1 MTTWILLDDAHRALR
16 TAIAGVGP
24 DGWDLPTPCDQ
35 WTVTQV
41 LQHAAGDQLGYAGT
55 LGVGTGPAYN
65 PFAPSGQLDEDP
77 ATFTEQALA
86 ASAAAFA
93 AVETGTQDVPKPLPL
108 PPMSAEEVVAAAALD
123 AAVHAWDIAVATG
136 QASPLTPELSQALL
150 PIAHATADPL
160 RGFAYADALAG
171 LENDDATAQLLRH
184 LGRDPQWKP

>member
-1 MTTWILLDDAHRALR
+1 MTTWTLLDNAHQALR

-24 DGWDLPTPCDQ
+24 DGWQLATPCDQ

-65 PFAPSGQLDEDP
+65 PFAPSGEPVEDP
-77 ATFTEQALA
+77 AAFTEQALV

-93 AVETGTQDVPKPLPL
+93 AVEPGAQDVPKPLPL

-136 QASPLTPELSQALL
+136 QPSPLTPELSQALL

-160 RGFAYADALAG
+160 RGFAYADALG
-171 LENDDATAQLLRH
+171 GQESDDAAAQLLRH